1 MDNRFTK
8 YSKLY
13 VIIFLLFLSV
23 PVLLAILVAAFWGLS
38 KLVSSNVAD
47 IIFGLGLITI
57 APALFSTAYFI
68 FLKRTT
74 KHPAISVRYIS
85 KIIFVAGI
93 VISIIVLITD
103 MISFFT
109 KYATDIAAYNCYSLP
124 YLAGNV
130 ATLFLIAIIQAFT
143 TQKEIDWMDRQRV

>member
-23 PVLLAILVAAFWGLS
+23 PVILALLVAFFWGLS
-38 KLVSSNVAD
+38 KIVSSNVAD
-47 IIFGLGLITI
+47 IVFGLGLITI
-57 APALFSTAYFI
+57 APALFSTVYFI
-68 FLKRTT
+68 FFKRTA
-74 KHPAISVRYIS
+74 KHPVAAVRYVS

-93 VISIIVLITD
+93 IISIVVLIAD

-109 KYATDIAAYNCYSLP
+109 KYATDISAYRCYSLP
-124 YLAGNV
+124 FLAGNI

-143 TQKEIDWMDRQRV
+143 TKKEVDWMDRQRI

>member
-1 MDNRFTK
+1 MDNRFIK

-23 PVLLAILVAAFWGLS
+23 PVILAILVAAFYGLS

-68 FLKRTT
+68 FFKRTT
-74 KHPAISVRYIS
+74 KHPVASVRSIS
-85 KIIFVAGI
+85 KILFVAGI
-93 VISIIVLITD
+93 AISIVVLITD
-103 MISFFT
+103 IISFFT
-109 KYATDIAAYNCYSLP
+109 KFDTDISGYHCYSLL

-130 ATLFLIAIIQAFT
+130 AGLFLIAIIQAFT
-143 TQKEIDWMDRQRV
+143 TRKEVDWMYRQRL